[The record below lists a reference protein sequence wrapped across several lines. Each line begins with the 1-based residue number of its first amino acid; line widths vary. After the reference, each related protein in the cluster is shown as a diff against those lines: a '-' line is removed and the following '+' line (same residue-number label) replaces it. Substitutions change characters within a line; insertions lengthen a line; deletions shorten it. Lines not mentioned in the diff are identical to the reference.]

1 MVVPLISR
9 TKGDLGSLVI
19 VRSAKVSNTEKE
31 LLQHI
36 AETFSHALDSFLSQ
50 GSILS
55 FFGRIFSGWLK
66 WLILS
71 AIAFA
76 MFMPINISAVAP
88 VEVIAKNPSVV
99 TSPVNGVVKKVLVNT
114 NDAVDIGMELVKLDD
129 LNFKSQFEINLQ
141 ELEVAEAELLRAC
154 LLYTSPSPRDIS

>member
-9 TKGDLGSLVI
+9 TKGDLGSLVV

-36 AETFSHALDSFLSQ
+36 AETFSHALDSFLSR

-129 LNFKSQFEINLQ
+129 LNFKSQYEINLQ
-141 ELEVAEAELLRAC
+141 ELEVAEAELLR
-154 LLYTSPSPRDIS
+154 LSLIHI

>member
-55 FFGRIFSGWLK
+55 FFGRIFSGWLM
-66 WLILS
+66 LD
-71 AIAFA
+71 FTHN
-76 MFMPINISAVAP
+76 MCG
-88 VEVIAKNPSVV
+88 EVKGKTMVNQPYKVV
-99 TSPVNGVVKKVLVNT
+99 
-114 NDAVDIGMELVKLDD
+114 
-129 LNFKSQFEINLQ
+129 
-141 ELEVAEAELLRAC
+141 
-154 LLYTSPSPRDIS
+154 